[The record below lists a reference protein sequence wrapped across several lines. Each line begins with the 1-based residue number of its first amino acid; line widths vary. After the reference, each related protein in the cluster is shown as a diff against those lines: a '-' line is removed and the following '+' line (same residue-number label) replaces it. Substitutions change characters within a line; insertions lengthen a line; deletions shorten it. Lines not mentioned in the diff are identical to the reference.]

1 MTSTYAQG
9 ARPKDTTYC
18 SPSSSY
24 SSIARESAHNHLTP
38 PSTSQYSSLGRDLS
52 SRTSARFSL
61 GSPSLHPPQEH
72 QRSYQTSP
80 VISPSFSSRTSMH
93 AAPAA
98 RADTALPPRPNPE
111 GGESEGTRSTRR
123 LLSRLFSRRSSQDSS
138 SGSSVRSLDDDGPSA
153 GGKPVVTDHGS
164 RTSCAEPSTRTSEG
178 TFGVLGN
185 RRTVRA
191 PVQESHP
198 SGHRSGPSQSGLPS
212 CREPGAG
219 SSNSRNGG
227 MASSWLSSSI
237 RDRCSPLL
245 SRLRRH
251 ARDESQRSSGR
262 WGNADRSSSR
272 DDDRNDEEEEEKE
285 EGAAGLGVYGNSN
298 SCRLEDEVRPALQ
311 DDEFSPRRRVGVC
324 ENVSLPRSFFG
335 GVENQVGEQKETAV
349 SSSDQEKLRKIKER
363 YVAGFLF
370 RLAVWRQFK
379 FKLWPFTSAVGQ
391 VESSSLCPH
400 CRLLLEDS
408 DEEEGDMCRICQMG
422 EESASNPLI
431 QPCRCMGSLQYV
443 HQECIKRWLCSKINS
458 GKQTPPPTLETFRS
472 N

>member
-18 SPSSSY
+18 SPSSSSY
-24 SSIARESAHNHLTP
+24 SSIARESSQNHLTP
-38 PSTSQYSSLGRDLS
+38 PSTSQYSSLGRDWS
-52 SRTSARFSL
+52 SRTSARVSL
-61 GSPSLHPPQEH
+61 GSPSLYPPQEH

-111 GGESEGTRSTRR
+111 GGESDGTRSTRR

-138 SGSSVRSLDDDGPSA
+138 SGSSVRSLDDDGPSS
-153 GGKPVVTDHGS
+153 GGKPVVSDQGS
-164 RTSCAEPSTRTSEG
+164 RTSCAEPSTRNSEG

-191 PVQESHP
+191 PVQES
-198 SGHRSGPSQSGLPS
+198 HRSGPSQSGLPS

-272 DDDRNDEEEEEKE
+272 DDDRDDEEEEEEKE
-285 EGAAGLGVYGNSN
+285 EGAAGLGVYGNGSF
-298 SCRLEDEVRPALQ
+298 CRLEDEVRPALQ

-324 ENVSLPRSFFG
+324 ENMSLPRSFFC
-335 GVENQVGEQKETAV
+335 GVEDQVGDQKETTV

-363 YVAGFLF
+363 YVA
-370 RLAVWRQFK
+370 
-379 FKLWPFTSAVGQ
+379 
-391 VESSSLCPH
+391 
-400 CRLLLEDS
+400 
-408 DEEEGDMCRICQMG
+408 
-422 EESASNPLI
+422 
-431 QPCRCMGSLQYV
+431 
-443 HQECIKRWLCSKINS
+443 
-458 GKQTPPPTLETFRS
+458 
-472 N
+472 